1 MGGAEATGKPEP
13 AGNAAPA
20 GGATRM
26 RVEVD
31 FDLCQG
37 HAECQAE
44 APEWFTVPRGPAAKV
59 RAKRGAIPGDQLE
72 AVKAAVKYCPTQAL
86 RLVEDQPTQE

>member
-1 MGGAEATGKPEP
+1 MAEPTPI
-13 AGNAAPA
+13 
-20 GGATRM
+20 

-44 APEWFTVPRGPAAKV
+44 APEWFTVGKGPEAKV
-59 RAKRGAIPGDQLE
+59 RARRGAIPDDHLE
-72 AVKAAVKYCPTQAL
+72 AVRAAVKYCPTQAL
-86 RLVEDQPTQE
+86 RLDHDDANPQE

>member
-1 MGGAEATGKPEP
+1 MGGESP
-13 AGNAAPA
+13 
-20 GGATRM
+20 M

-31 FDLCQG
+31 FDLCQA

-44 APEWFTVPRGPAAKV
+44 APAWFTVPKGPEAKV
-59 RAKRGAIPGDQLE
+59 RAKRGRIPDSQLE

-86 RLVEDQPTQE
+86 RLVDTPDPTQESPRSE

>member
-1 MGGAEATGKPEP
+1 
-13 AGNAAPA
+13 
-20 GGATRM
+20 M

-44 APEWFTVPRGPAAKV
+44 APDWFTVGKGKDAKA
-59 RAKRGAIPGDQLE
+59 RAKRGDIPDDQLA
-72 AVKAAVKYCPTQAL
+72 AVKDAVKYCPTQAL
-86 RLVEDQPTQE
+86 RLVED

>member
-1 MGGAEATGKPEP
+1 MH
-13 AGNAAPA
+13 
-20 GGATRM
+20 
-26 RVEVD
+26 VEVD

-44 APEWFTVPRGPAAKV
+44 APDWFTVPKGPEARV
-59 RAKRGAIPGDQLE
+59 RAKRGEVPADQLE

-86 RLVEDQPTQE
+86 RLVEN